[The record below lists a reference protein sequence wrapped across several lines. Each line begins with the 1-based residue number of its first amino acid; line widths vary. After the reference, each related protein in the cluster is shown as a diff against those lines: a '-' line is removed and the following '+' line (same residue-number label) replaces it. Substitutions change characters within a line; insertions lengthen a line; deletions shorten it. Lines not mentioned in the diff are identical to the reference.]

1 MAADAPAL
9 VPETM
14 DPVLFA
20 WGSSEEVMTRLATG
34 TGSVLVITKALN
46 REAVVANSCL
56 LGPLMKE
63 HGADDGTSSDDSD
76 STEDDESD
84 DSGSESADLGVA
96 GSGDGAVRAPA
107 LAADAAVHDDN
118 DADSDLE
125 RAMTLSMQKLPP
137 STPLELPIEPR
148 ALDLGGAAASSET
161 SATEIVTPSPK
172 TRKLDAL
179 GREPES
185 PKSPQSLYKS
195 WGLHYTVKD
204 TKLGYLCLN
213 CNRSHMDIGVF
224 KLENCPAGTA
234 WKKAK
239 PEANP
244 APAPLKLEAAMPC
257 ITADAEIAAAL
268 QLEQAELE
276 RLNTLQA
283 LMTEQQHLE
292 GLLAEMEAQIQA
304 KQAQAAKA
312 EISAAD
318 VAAAMSRDP
327 VEPEPATRA
336 EIAKAEA
343 PETKLLGDCPMDPS
357 NVQFISPEQQSA
369 GLRAPA
375 LLDEAEVGDTRAPKK
390 KRGGRKGKGKGK
402 GKGGTKRHG
411 GRKVLK
417 KAKKGK
423 SKTTK
428 AGAHV
433 DGGNGVGGNDEPM
446 HADDENDDDTEYYD
460 PDARASSDLP
470 AGAALKKSNRMPRG
484 REHVEGWAVR
494 ASIKGLDFDAG
505 FQFIE
510 IFSGAGHATK
520 AWHDAGYKTASFD
533 ILYGTQ
539 MDFLK
544 SGGMALALWMVLN
557 LAPDGLVLNFMNVRG
572 NMAKSWVGDGFSM
585 VSISGDSMDDATWC
599 TITKEE
605 DFGTVAAK
613 LDSLVRTNYRIYTAT
628 FGKNLLKAYTSWL
641 ATPAGDRADLR
652 GREVVDL
659 SLSDKEIFEG
669 LQGEDE
675 WIESGMHEVFEY
687 LYRGTRLVCWDL
699 TVSAKNSLQC
709 RLRKTGL
716 PSSMPS
722 WLPKL
727 EEKQRLMYRYFQP
740 RKDGS
745 LKCSPEA
752 LELYKSETGREALR
766 NLLLKHGDF
775 KTVEVHAKK
784 YHRKLHQKL
793 RVNAIHQDEEALLIL
808 NETFQL
814 IDESGEEINMNGTF
828 ELEVDVPSPAA
839 EPDKLAENKHA
850 RAAELSSS
858 IREIL
863 AKLKENYKKL
873 TTKQTD
879 SISCKEKKAKKDKK
893 AKVDSFVQPFK
904 NTMTNKVLSCRLMTG
919 DDNDDDLVEELFVSF
934 AEGESGLREFPH
946 GMGKGHDCALLG
958 SWLLEADAVVAT
970 SDVSILRGP
979 VEAGAPWTEAQPAR
993 IDVFWVQL
1001 ERNPHFDDLGY
1012 LDEASEDALVMTL
1025 RRLMALANKEGVSV
1039 LVMPPPGAG
1048 RVI

>member
-1 MAADAPAL
+1 MITPGCL
-9 VPETM
+9 V
-14 DPVLFA
+14 A
-20 WGSSEEVMTRLATG
+20 
-34 TGSVLVITKALN
+34 
-46 REAVVANSCL
+46 
-56 LGPLMKE
+56 
-63 HGADDGTSSDDSD
+63 
-76 STEDDESD
+76 
-84 DSGSESADLGVA
+84 
-96 GSGDGAVRAPA
+96 
-107 LAADAAVHDDN
+107 
-118 DADSDLE
+118 
-125 RAMTLSMQKLPP
+125 
-137 STPLELPIEPR
+137 
-148 ALDLGGAAASSET
+148 
-161 SATEIVTPSPK
+161 
-172 TRKLDAL
+172 
-179 GREPES
+179 
-185 PKSPQSLYKS
+185 
-195 WGLHYTVKD
+195 
-204 TKLGYLCLN
+204 
-213 CNRSHMDIGVF
+213 
-224 KLENCPAGTA
+224 ENM
-234 WKKAK
+234 W
-239 PEANP
+239 
-244 APAPLKLEAAMPC
+244 
-257 ITADAEIAAAL
+257 
-268 QLEQAELE
+268 
-276 RLNTLQA
+276 
-283 LMTEQQHLE
+283 
-292 GLLAEMEAQIQA
+292 
-304 KQAQAAKA
+304 
-312 EISAAD
+312 
-318 VAAAMSRDP
+318 
-327 VEPEPATRA
+327 
-336 EIAKAEA
+336 
-343 PETKLLGDCPMDPS
+343 
-357 NVQFISPEQQSA
+357 
-369 GLRAPA
+369 
-375 LLDEAEVGDTRAPKK
+375 
-390 KRGGRKGKGKGK
+390 
-402 GKGGTKRHG
+402 
-411 GRKVLK
+411 KVLLLRW
-417 KAKKGK
+417 
-423 SKTTK
+423 TQ
-428 AGAHV
+428 
-433 DGGNGVGGNDEPM
+433 
-446 HADDENDDDTEYYD
+446 
-460 PDARASSDLP
+460 
-470 AGAALKKSNRMPRG
+470 
-484 REHVEGWAVR
+484 
-494 ASIKGLDFDAG
+494 GLDFDAG

-510 IFSGAGHATK
+510 
-520 AWHDAGYKTASFD
+520 
-533 ILYGTQ
+533 
-539 MDFLK
+539 
-544 SGGMALALWMVLN
+544 LALWMVLN

-958 SWLLEADAVVAT
+958 SWLLEVALGRIDAKVLPTPVAQ
-970 SDVSILRGP
+970 SHGRLQERL
-979 VEAGAPWTEAQPAR
+979 R

-1012 LDEASEDALVMTL
+1012 LDEEASEDALVMTL